1 MTVSPPGDAP
11 LALDIVSDTICPW
24 CFVGKR
30 HLEAALPVLAAEG
43 LVFELTWRPFQLNP
57 DMPAAGVER
66 RAYRTAKFGSWER
79 SLALD
84 AQLAETGRRSGIA
97 FRHDLM
103 RRTPN
108 TVASHVLVALAHESG
123 GAAMQ
128 DRVVEALF
136 AAYFTQGADVGDHGV
151 LAGIAAGCGL
161 DRSSVDAALAAPDHA
176 AAVMREEKQWRGQ
189 DFGGVPSFV
198 LDGYL
203 LFSGARPPEAMVA
216 TFRDAAA
223 QLRAMRR
230 QAAATSA
237 AAAAAG

>member
-1 MTVSPPGDAP
+1 MTIFPSANAP

-43 LVFELTWRPFQLNP
+43 LTFGVTWRPFQLNP
-57 DMPAAGVER
+57 DMPVGGVER

-84 AQLAETGRRSGIA
+84 AQLAQVGRRAGLA

-103 RRTPN
+103 QRTPN
-108 TVASHVLVALAHESG
+108 TVASHVLVAYAHEAG

-136 AAYFTQGADVGDHGV
+136 AAYFTQGADSGDHRV
-151 LAGIAAGCGL
+151 LAVIAPPSGL
-161 DRSSVDAALAAPDHA
+161 TRARVDTALADPGRVA
-176 AAVMREEKQWRGQ
+176 AIVQEEGELRRQ

-198 LDGYL
+198 LEGYF
-203 LFSGARPPEAMVA
+203 LFSGAQPVEAMVTA
-216 TFRDAAA
+216 LRDATA
-223 QLRAMRR
+223 QIRAMQR
-230 QAAATSA
+230 QAVAD
-237 AAAAAG
+237 